1 MIPREQLGDLLATVN
16 ACLNASCAVA
26 LGAGRWAIARRNER
40 LHRRLMITAFSISVV
55 FLVSYLTRFALTGS
69 HRYPG
74 HGLAKLV
81 YLCILFSHMALAAAT
96 PPLAI
101 RALQLA
107 LTRRIDAH
115 KRIVRWA
122 FPVWMYVSVT
132 GVIVYWM
139 LYHA

>member
-1 MIPREQLGDLLATVN
+1 MIPREQLGDLLATIN
-16 ACLNASCAVA
+16 ACLNASCALA
-26 LGAGRWAIARRNER
+26 LGAGRLAIVKRRVVV
-40 LHRRLMITAFSISVV
+40 HRRLMITAFSLSVV
-55 FLVSYLTRFALTGS
+55 FLISYLTRFALTGS

-74 HGLAKLV
+74 HGAAKLV
-81 YLCILFSHMALAAAT
+81 YLTILFSHMALAAAT

-107 LTRRIDAH
+107 LTARIEAH
-115 KRIVRWA
+115 RRIVRWA

-132 GVIVYWM
+132 GVVVYWM